1 MSDTMTEP
9 ATTSPDS
16 TAGATL
22 LIQRWREIAAGVAL
36 AALLAVTGWRGYTWW
51 HLDHQQSDR
60 ASAISVAS
68 AEVTSLISINA
79 STSQADIDTLLSRAT
94 SDFKSQLGKQ
104 SAKLRAALSSNKVSA
119 TGSVISAG
127 LVSYG
132 DDKASVIVA
141 ATGTV
146 KNKSTAQAQPRNYR
160 LAVSLQKTGGA
171 WLVSGLE
178 LVS

>member
-1 MSDTMTEP
+1 MSDTMTESP
-9 ATTSPDS
+9 TTSSDATP
-16 TAGATL
+16 GAVL
-22 LIQRWREIAAGVAL
+22 RMQRWRAIAAGVGL
-36 AALLAVTGWRGYTWW
+36 VALLAVTGWRGYTWW
-51 HLDHQQSDR
+51 HLDQQQSDR

-68 AEVTSLISINA
+68 AEVTGLISINA

-94 SDFKSQLGKQ
+94 ADFKSQLGKQ
-104 SAKLRAALSSNKVSA
+104 STKLRAALSSNKVSA

-141 ATGTV
+141 AAGTV

-160 LAVSLQKTGGA
+160 VQVTLQKTNGT
-171 WLVSGLE
+171 WLVSELE